1 MIRFLSAIII
11 VISSQATAETQVTYV
26 FEDGGVIDADQFNQ
40 NFDDLESAIDD
51 ISALAQGPQGEKG
64 ETGDTGPQGP
74 AGPQG
79 IAGLQGPQGDTGAT
93 GAVGQQGPTGP
104 TGPQGP
110 QGPAGS
116 VDSDGSQNTS
126 IGSDVL
132 TNNTGVRNTASGY
145 RTLYNNV
152 GGSTNTAAGYQSLYN
167 NISGSDNT
175 AIGHEAL
182 YTNSTANRNTA
193 VGANALDFNTT
204 GTGNTAIGYQAD
216 TLSVDLQNA
225 TVIGNE
231 ARVDASNKVRIGNTS
246 VTVIEGE
253 VAFTSSSDARLKDTI
268 SPVNQGL
275 ALINDLNPVSYH
287 RINNPNSDIEMGL
300 LAQEVEASLEKIGLS
315 NSGMVHQP
323 TENSHMSLRYND
335 LFAPIIRAIQELD
348 AQHHSAIKGKDAEIA
363 TLHEQIEQQRTE
375 LLIVVQSQQKQIV
388 QLQLMMEQQFAA
400 R

>member
-11 VISSQATAETQVTYV
+11 VISFQVTAQTQVTHV
-26 FEDGGVIDADQFNQ
+26 FEDGEVIDAGQFNQ
-40 NFDDLESAIDD
+40 NFDDLESAIDN
-51 ISALAQGPQGEKG
+51 ISALAQGPQGEQG
-64 ETGDTGPQGP
+64 ETGDTGPQGV

-79 IAGLQGPQGDTGAT
+79 STGLQGPVGPQGDTGAT
-93 GAVGQQGPTGP
+93 GAAGQQGPTGAA
-104 TGPQGP
+104 GP

-126 IGSDVL
+126 TGSDVL

-145 RTLYNNV
+145 RTLYENI

-167 NISGSDNT
+167 NTSGSDNT

-182 YTNSTANRNTA
+182 YTNTTANRNTA
-193 VGANALDFNTT
+193 VGVNALDFNTT

-216 TLSVDLQNA
+216 TVSLDLQNA

-253 VAFTSSSDARLKDTI
+253 VAFTSSSDARLKDNI
-268 SPVNQGL
+268 KPVNQGL

-287 RINNPNSDIEMGL
+287 RTNNPDSDIEMGL
-300 LAQEVEASLEKIGLS
+300 LAQEVEATLEKIGLS

-323 TENSHMSLRYND
+323 TENSYMSLRYND
-335 LFAPIIRAIQELD
+335 LLAPIIRAIQELD
-348 AQHHSAIKGKDAEIA
+348 AQHHLAIKGKDTEIA
-363 TLHEQIEQQRTE
+363 ILHEQLKQQQTE
-375 LLIVVQSQQKQIV
+375 LLAVVQSQQKKIV
-388 QLQLMMEQQFAA
+388 QLQTMMEQQFAA